1 MKVDLVNTPA
11 ALAELCAR
19 ITAAPR
25 IGLDTEFHTEKH
37 FTPKLM
43 VVQVAFDDAVA
54 IVDPLALADL
64 RPLAEALAGA
74 KVVGH
79 ALSSDLRILEDA
91 FATLPRDAYDTQV
104 AAAFCG
110 YGMSISLLDLV
121 RDVAGVTLLK
131 SQTVSD
137 WSTRPFTP
145 RQLDYLVDD
154 VRYLF
159 AIADRLDQKLAE
171 RGRST
176 WALEEMRTLV
186 DPRTYRSDKRR
197 LYLRVAGNARMNR
210 RELGILNEL
219 ALLRETIARE
229 RNIPLKYVLPD
240 DVLVGLVGL
249 RPSSVDELGQLRRL
263 DAGMRKHIGARII
276 EAVAAG
282 ARDSRRRLA
291 AARAATAGRA
301 ARRARRRDRA
311 ADQRRRGGQRSAG
324 NAARLAGRDRTDRA
338 RFAAVARGA
347 GRPARPH
354 ALAARARGRAALA
367 VPLGGAGPADRGL
380 PRGAAADHL
389 GDDFRGE
396 PGVGVGTTPG
406 GEGRPM

>member
-1 MKVDLVNTPA
+1 VKVDLVADPS
-11 ALAELCAR
+11 ALAVLCAR

-64 RPLAEALAGA
+64 RPLADALTQ
-74 KVVGH
+74 VQIVGH
-79 ALSSDLRILEDA
+79 ALASDLRILEDA
-91 FATLPRDAYDTQV
+91 FDRLPRAAYDTQV

-137 WSTRPFTP
+137 WSTRPFSA

-159 AIADRLDQKLAE
+159 AVADRLENDLVA
-171 RGRST
+171 RGRAA
-176 WALEEMRTLV
+176 WALEEMRTLI

-210 RELGILNEL
+210 RELGVLNEL

-229 RNIPLKYVLPD
+229 RNVPLKYVLPD

-249 RPSSVDELGQLRRL
+249 RPTSVDELSQLRRL

-282 ARDSRRRLA
+282 LAIPDDALPPRAPRALGAQRDALVAAIALLINAVAAANDLPATLLVSRTEIERIARDSPQSPEEVA
-291 AARAATAGRA
+291 ALLDLTPW
-301 ARRARRRDRA
+301 RRDLVVGPLWQLLCGERVL
-311 ADQRRRGGQRSAG
+311 RIAG
-324 NAARLAGRDRTDRA
+324 YRDGTPRTTWVTA
-338 RFAAVARGA
+338 LEES
-347 GRPARPH
+347 PAS
-354 ALAARARGRAALA
+354 
-367 VPLGGAGPADRGL
+367 
-380 PRGAAADHL
+380 
-389 GDDFRGE
+389 E
-396 PGVGVGTTPG
+396 
-406 GEGRPM
+406 

>member
-1 MKVDLVNTPA
+1 VNVELVTEPA
-11 ALAELCAR
+11 ALAALCER
-19 ITAAPR
+19 IRVAPR
-25 IGLDTEFHTEKH
+25 IALDTEFHTEKH

-43 VVQVAFDDAVA
+43 VVQVAFDDGVA
-54 IVDPLALADL
+54 IVDPLALSDL
-64 RPLAEALAGA
+64 RPLAEALTTAT
-74 KVVGH
+74 VVGH

-91 FATLPRDAYDTQV
+91 FGTLPRDAYDTQV

-145 RQLDYLVDD
+145 RQVDYLVDD

-159 AIADRLDQKLAE
+159 AVADRLNEKLAA

-210 RELGILNEL
+210 RELGVLNEL
-219 ALLRETIARE
+219 ALLREAIARE

-249 RPSSVDELGQLRRL
+249 RPTTVDELSQLRRL
-263 DAGMRKHIGARII
+263 DAGMRKHIGTRII
-276 EAVAAG
+276 AAVALGEAIPEEALPPRAPRPLGAQRDALVAAIALMINAVAAANELPAALLVSRVEIERI
-282 ARDSRRRLA
+282 ARDLPQSPEEMA
-291 AARAATAGRA
+291 ALLDLTPW
-301 ARRARRRDRA
+301 RRDLVVGPLWEFLNGERVL
-311 ADQRRRGGQRSAG
+311 RIGGYRDGAPRTTWETILEES
-324 NAARLAGRDRTDRA
+324 LAS
-338 RFAAVARGA
+338 
-347 GRPARPH
+347 
-354 ALAARARGRAALA
+354 
-367 VPLGGAGPADRGL
+367 
-380 PRGAAADHL
+380 
-389 GDDFRGE
+389 E
-396 PGVGVGTTPG
+396 
-406 GEGRPM
+406 